1 MKSNRKMIVSL
12 LIMVVVAALYRIIPG
27 RPYGFAPQIAM
38 ALFGGIAIKDR
49 KWSFLLPLLSMF
61 ISDAIYQL
69 LYIQDLTPI
78 KGFYGGMWI
87 NYLEIASVVFIGFL
101 VKKLNLLNFVLTS
114 VAAPTWF
121 FIISNF
127 TVWAG
132 SDGTYLPKTAEG
144 LASAYILGLPFY
156 GASVLSTLVFGA
168 IFMYAFQ
175 KVESRE
181 FSKVF

>member
-1 MKSNRKMIVSL
+1 MKSNRTMIISL

-49 KWSFLLPLLSMF
+49 KWSFVLPLLSML

-69 LYIQDLTPI
+69 LYLQDLTPI
-78 KGFYGGMWI
+78 KGFYGGQWI

-101 VKKLNLLNFVLTS
+101 IKRLNLLNFLAAS

-127 TVWAG
+127 SVWAG
-132 SDGTYLPKTAEG
+132 SDGTYLPKTTEG

-168 IFMYAFQ
+168 IFIYAYNR
-175 KVESRE
+175 VEERE
-181 FSKVF
+181 LAKAF